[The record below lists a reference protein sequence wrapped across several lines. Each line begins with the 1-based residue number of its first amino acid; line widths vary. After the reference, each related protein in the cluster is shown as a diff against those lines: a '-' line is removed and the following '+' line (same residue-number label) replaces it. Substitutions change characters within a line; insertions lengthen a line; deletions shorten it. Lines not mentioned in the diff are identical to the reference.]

1 MTGIVSRSD
10 GRLAHSPGNL
20 HASKHCPMTGLLV
33 YKQTLNGGWMELK
46 SDSIEANAST
56 AGLSPHAG
64 IPSTIVTGALSLSLI
79 VHESRRNGKGDAM
92 QRGGQFFCLSA
103 ICPDLPE

>member
-1 MTGIVSRSD
+1 MTGIVSWAD

-20 HASKHCPMTGLLV
+20 DTGKHCPMTGLLV

-56 AGLSPHAG
+56 PSLSLQR
-64 IPSTIVTGALSLSLI
+64 IPSTIVTVALSPSLFT
-79 VHESRRNGKGDAM
+79 ESQEWKSRRFSAHG
-92 QRGGQFFCLSA
+92 CLGH
-103 ICPDLPE
+103 LP

>member
-1 MTGIVSRSD
+1 MTGIVSSAD

-20 HASKHCPMTGLLV
+20 DTGKHCPMTGLLV

-46 SDSIEANAST
+46 SDSIEANASMP
-56 AGLSPHAG
+56 GLSPHAG
-64 IPSTIVTGALSLSLI
+64 IPSTIVTAALSLI

>member
-1 MTGIVSRSD
+1 
-10 GRLAHSPGNL
+10 
-20 HASKHCPMTGLLV
+20 MTGLLV

-56 AGLSPHAG
+56 PSLSLQR
-64 IPSTIVTGALSLSLI
+64 IPSTIVTAALSLI

-92 QRGGQFFCLSA
+92 LSSVFLPTAAPA

>member
-1 MTGIVSRSD
+1 MTTIVSWSD

-20 HASKHCPMTGLLV
+20 DSKHWPMTRLLV

-56 AGLSPHAG
+56 LSLSLQR
-64 IPSTIVTGALSLSLI
+64 IPSTIVTVALSPSLFT
-79 VHESRRNGKGDAM
+79 ES
-92 QRGGQFFCLSA
+92 
-103 ICPDLPE
+103 